1 MNAKQ
6 TKQHQLIFENLPIFI
21 FSYIKFP
28 VKKTNVGK
36 IFRIMGK
43 LLFCF

>member
-6 TKQHQLIFENLPIFI
+6 TKQHQLIFFENLPIFI
-21 FSYIKFP
+21 FSYTKFP

-36 IFRIMGK
+36 ILK
-43 LLFCF
+43 L